1 MSLAIPAFTDLT
13 KAARTVLYGDVAGD
27 GAFAPGV
34 TQVKANTVT
43 ADGVILNIKAAVS
56 QSGVVVPSL
65 TTIYSPSTNLM
76 LMGIFGAGGSVTG
89 SATLSNLFR
98 VPGLQATITSTP
110 PVLSQPPAQSVTVDY
125 VTPSA
130 RLRAVAT
137 PVDPAKPFSA
147 PPKAE
152 LSATTSA
159 GPCVL
164 GAKVAADGAS
174 GKLSQWSLGA
184 TYTRMVAEEGGKGVV
199 GGLSGQQVGVVVT
212 DNAPGSSSSSSS
224 AAARTAT
231 LSFHQLLHGGETS
244 LAAEYS
250 LPLAPPGNTPD
261 HSYALSLGA
270 ACRLDRDGNTPD
282 HSYALSLGAARRLD
296 SGGLLKARVDQ
307 SGLLSLLYQQAVP
320 GMGQLALSCGLD
332 ALNVNK
338 VAPSVGFSLN
348 VA

>member
-56 QSGVVVPSL
+56 QSGVVAPSL

-110 PVLSQPPAQSVTVDY
+110 PLLSQPPAQSVTVDY

-137 PVDPAKPFSA
+137 PADPAKPLSA

-212 DNAPGSSSSSSS
+212 DNAPGSSSSS

-250 LPLAPPGNTPD
+250 LPLAPP
-261 HSYALSLGA
+261 
-270 ACRLDRDGNTPD
+270 GNTPD